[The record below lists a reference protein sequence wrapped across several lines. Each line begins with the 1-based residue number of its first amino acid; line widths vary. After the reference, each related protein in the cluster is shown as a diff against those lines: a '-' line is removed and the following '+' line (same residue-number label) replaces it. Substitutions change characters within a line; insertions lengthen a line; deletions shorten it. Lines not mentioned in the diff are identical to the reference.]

1 MHAGT
6 IIIQIALIII
16 KDTVKSCPLLS
27 RKPKKLDYADKIK
40 KSLNKNKTIWDTV
53 NWETN
58 KTVNTE
64 KINTLNIDGISISDR
79 QEIANGFN
87 KYFLTIA
94 KSINTKPNEL
104 GSHNVDNTTT

>member
-1 MHAGT
+1 LHAGT

-53 NWETN
+53 N
-58 KTVNTE
+58 
-64 KINTLNIDGISISDR
+64 
-79 QEIANGFN
+79 
-87 KYFLTIA
+87 
-94 KSINTKPNEL
+94 
-104 GSHNVDNTTT
+104 